1 MGDRDPS
8 DKRHAETPPAG
19 GEQPSEFARRQP
31 WQGGA
36 RLEPLANLAH
46 ELRTP
51 LQVMLGYV
59 DILREE
65 WAGELSPEPREI
77 LERLRINAHELTH
90 TLGNLMELATAQA
103 GGEAVVEENI
113 DITDLVDDLTC
124 ILEAANQRKGLA
136 LDFDLG
142 EAPRSIRCDRRLL
155 RSILV
160 NLALNA
166 IKFTPSG
173 SVTVAV
179 RRREAGSG
187 EQWVEF
193 EVRDSGPGI
202 APELLERAFQPLAQL
217 SSSSTRRHRGLGL
230 GLALVRRHVQSLGAT
245 LEVSSSPG
253 NGSSFVVRIPI
264 KGAGVAAA

>member
-1 MGDRDPS
+1 MEERDPS
-8 DKRHAETPPAG
+8 DKRTAGTHPAG
-19 GEQPSEFARRQP
+19 GEQRSEFARRQP
-31 WQGGA
+31 WQGGV

-65 WAGELSPEPREI
+65 WAGGLSPEPREI
-77 LERLRINAHELTH
+77 LERLRINAHELAH

-103 GGEAVVEENI
+103 GGAAVVEEEI
-113 DITDLVDDLTC
+113 EIADLVDDLTC
-124 ILEAANQRKGLA
+124 VLEPANRRKGLA
-136 LDFDLG
+136 LDFELEG
-142 EAPRSIRCDRRLL
+142 APRSVLCDRRLL

-166 IKFTPSG
+166 IKFTPAG
-173 SVTVAV
+173 SVTIAV
-179 RRREAGSG
+179 RRCHAGSG
-187 EQWVEF
+187 EEWAEF
-193 EVRDSGPGI
+193 EVRDTGPGI
-202 APELLERAFQPLAQL
+202 APDQLDRAFQPFAQL
-217 SSSSTRRHRGLGL
+217 SSSRTRHHRGLGL
-230 GLALVRRHVQSLGAT
+230 GLALVRSHVESLGAT